1 MADDLIN
8 TFNSLGLATAETPK
22 PKKND
27 SLGQEEFLK
36 LMTTQLTHQN
46 PMEPME
52 NGDFLSQMAQFGTV
66 SGIQD
71 LQESFKDF
79 ASSISSDQ
87 ALQAASLVGRQV
99 SAVTDQGLL
108 SAGGEIK
115 GAFELPG
122 SSPNTSVKIIDPL
135 TGEVVRN
142 MDLGGHAKGRIPFTW
157 DGLTDGGELA
167 NPGVYKIQVEAQLD
181 GNNTVL
187 QTEINS
193 QVESV
198 SMGNGKQGLQINL
211 LGTGK
216 VKFSDIK
223 QIS

>member
-1 MADDLIN
+1 MATELIN
-8 TFNSLGLATAETPK
+8 SFNNLGLATAETPK
-22 PKKND
+22 PKKD
-27 SLGQEEFLK
+27 DMGQADFLK

-46 PMEPME
+46 PMKPME
-52 NGDFLSQMAQFGTV
+52 NGEFLSQMAQFGTV

-115 GAFELPG
+115 GAFDLPS
-122 SSPNTSVKIIDPL
+122 SSPATGVKIIDPF

-142 MDLGGHAKGRIPFTW
+142 LDLGGHAKGRIPFTW
-157 DGLTDGGELA
+157 DGLNDRGELA
-167 NPGVYKIQVEAQLD
+167 NPGVYKIQVEAKLD

-187 QTEINS
+187 PTEINS

>member
-1 MADDLIN
+1 MADELIN
-8 TFNSLGLATAETPK
+8 TFNNLGLTRADAPK
-22 PKKND
+22 PKKSD
-27 SLGQEEFLK
+27 LGQADFLK

-46 PMEPME
+46 PMKPME

-71 LQESFKDF
+71 LQDSFKDF

-87 ALQAASLVGRQV
+87 ALQAASLVGRDV
-99 SAVTDQGLL
+99 FAVTDEGLL
-108 SAGGEIK
+108 DAGGQIK

-122 SSPNTSVKIIDPL
+122 SSPSTSVKIISS

-142 MDLGGHAKGRIPFTW
+142 IDLGGHAKGRIPFKW
-157 DGLTDGGELA
+157 DGLDENGVLA
-167 NPGVYKIQVEAQLD
+167 APGVYKIRAEALLD
-181 GNNTVL
+181 GSNTVL
-187 QTEINS
+187 PTEINS
-193 QVESV
+193 RVESV

-211 LGTGK
+211 SGTGK

>member
-1 MADDLIN
+1 MATELIN
-8 TFNSLGLATAETPK
+8 SFNNLGLATADKPK
-22 PKKND
+22 PKKD
-27 SLGQEEFLK
+27 DMGQADFLK

-46 PMEPME
+46 PMKPME
-52 NGDFLSQMAQFGTV
+52 NGEFLSQMAQFGTV

-87 ALQAASLVGRQV
+87 ALQAASLVGREV

-115 GAFELPG
+115 GAFDLPS
-122 SSPNTSVKIIDPL
+122 SSPNTSVKIIDPF

-142 MDLGGHAKGRIPFTW
+142 LDLGGHAKGRIPFTW
-157 DGLTDGGELA
+157 DGLNDRGELA
-167 NPGVYKIQVEAQLD
+167 NPGVYKIQVEAKLD

-187 QTEINS
+187 PTEINS

-216 VKFSDIK
+216 VNFSDIK